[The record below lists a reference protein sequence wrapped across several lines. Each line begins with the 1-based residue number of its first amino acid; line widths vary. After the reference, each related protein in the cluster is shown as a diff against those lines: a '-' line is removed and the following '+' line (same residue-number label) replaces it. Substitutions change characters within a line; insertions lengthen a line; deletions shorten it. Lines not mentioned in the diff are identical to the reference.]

1 MTLLSDTLSSVLKE
15 GTSRLKEANVKNALY
30 EAREMLYSAFSVD
43 RITLILYP
51 DTAVDADRTAVFFDM
66 ISRRISGIPLQYVL
80 GEWSFYGRRFFVG
93 EGVLIP
99 RPETEQLADICIE
112 VIKEHSLKTVY
123 DLCSG
128 TGCIGITIAI
138 ECPDTDVYLF
148 ELYDDALFYLKK
160 NVEQYNLKNVH
171 IIKYNVMSPPPTDIP
186 TPDLIVSNPPYI
198 PRNEMDTLQA
208 EVKLEPATALDGGTD
223 GLDFYRAERELWL
236 PVLNP
241 YGFYIVECGE
251 EQPPEIS
258 EMLEKYGNPATMED
272 MYETERFVCVRKDRL
287 K

>member
-1 MTLLSDTLSSVLKE
+1 MSDTLSAVYKE
-15 GTSRLKEANVKNALY
+15 GTLKLNEAHINNAPFD
-30 EAREMLYSAFSVD
+30 AREMLYSAFSVD
-43 RITLILYP
+43 RIALILSP
-51 DTAVDADRTAVFFDM
+51 DMPVSSDKTAVFFDM
-66 ISRRISGIPLQYVL
+66 INRRIAGEPLQYIL

-112 VIKEHSLKTVY
+112 NIKSHGLKTVY
-123 DLCSG
+123 DLCAG

-138 ECPDTDVYLF
+138 ECPETDVYLF

-160 NVEQYNLKNVH
+160 NVGYYNLRNVH

-198 PRNEMDTLQA
+198 PKNEMEGLQA

-223 GLDFYRAERELWL
+223 GLDFYRAETELWL
-236 PVLNP
+236 PKLNP
-241 YGFYIVECGE
+241 NGFYIVESGE
-251 EQPPEIS
+251 DQPPQIAD
-258 EMLEKYGNPATMED
+258 MLVKYGKPVITAD
-272 MYETERFVCVRKDRL
+272 LYETERFVGVRKINN
-287 K
+287 